1 MNPWHHTK
9 IFYQSLFD
17 ALLNQV
23 MHPFFAIEIPLL
35 IVFYIDGQEF
45 VANMGCVL
53 LYFIQ

>member
-17 ALLNQV
+17 GLLNQV